1 MARFYQTSEMDFID
15 YLQEPQETASSSTV
29 SSAFGD
35 INSIP
40 EDREILNNV
49 LSGYE
54 AEINE
59 MTTELQTDPRAMKRL
74 EPRIASLRQRMAQDR
89 QTGVLKAIEDRYNQ
103 DVAAQE
109 GLATSLK
116 DDPIQ
121 LSMAAQEYRSTIPPL
136 NFDPQTRTFNQI
148 TPMAVAKPLL
158 QKDWEDWKTS
168 NATRIEETMLDMLK
182 EQQKLDPTNTLFTE
196 SKVMGVTRERATV
209 ALAEAVTPDMV
220 RAAEQQRRYYNLS
233 GDPEGRFLNE
243 DGTPNLNT
251 QIGRQIAST
260 VEAVSRTTV
269 DKWRNVVGNRAAEMA
284 IGNRLQNQGAEWWAS
299 KLSAL
304 WTQSGV
310 GRPSAEQEA
319 ALRDLTPQLAGTKTR
334 DGYTIESAYITS
346 TGTPRIK
353 LVKEETS
360 EASAANPLA
369 PRTTERLERE
379 MDLDVATLQGLT
391 SFSPEFVGKIGIAA
405 QNKPGFNRQ
414 VQEFRE
420 RPRRAFGGTPR
431 QRDTQPRTAPSQPAQ
446 GRAAQQQA
454 EQPAERVTSWEDINQ

>member
-15 YLQEPQETASSSTV
+15 YLQEPQDAASAATV

-59 MTTELQTDPRAMKRL
+59 MTTELQADPRAMKRL

-89 QTGVLKAIEDRYNQ
+89 QTGILKAIEDRYNQ
-103 DVAAQE
+103 DIAAQE

-148 TPMAVAKPLL
+148 TPMSVAKPLL

-168 NATRIEETMLDMLK
+168 NAERVEETVLDMLQ
-182 EQQKLDPTNTLFTE
+182 ERQKLDPTNTLLTE
-196 SKVMGVTRERATV
+196 SKVMGVTRERAT
-209 ALAEAVTPDMV
+209 ASLAAAITPDMV
-220 RAAEQQRRYYNLS
+220 RAAEQQRRYYNLG
-233 GDPEGRFLNE
+233 GDPEGKFLNQ

-260 VEAVSRTTV
+260 VEAISRTTI
-269 DKWRNVVGNRAAEMA
+269 DKWRNVVGNKAAEMA
-284 IGNRLQNQGAEWWAS
+284 IGNRLQNQPAEWWAQ
-299 KLSAL
+299 KLSAA
-304 WTQSGV
+304 WGGV
-310 GRPSAEQEA
+310 GAEDRMSRERSLAATQEMSGM
-319 ALRDLTPQLAGTKTR
+319 LVGTKTK
-334 DGYTIESAYITS
+334 DGGVVERVERATNGEPAMVVRYNNQPKPTFSETTPQEERQRLMREWEESS
-346 TGTPRIK
+346 TTRRI
-353 LVKEETS
+353 
-360 EASAANPLA
+360 P
-369 PRTTERLERE
+369 
-379 MDLDVATLQGLT
+379 LDVSALPTAG
-391 SFSPEFVGKIGIAA
+391 FSEEFTGKIGTFAT
-405 QNKPGFNRQ
+405 QMPNWDRSN
-414 VQEFRE
+414 FRF
-420 RPRRAFGGTPR
+420 RATP
-431 QRDTQPRTAPSQPAQ
+431 QPIEQPTQPRGQQTRQQAPSPSRQTWDFIQ
-446 GRAAQQQA
+446 YGQ
-454 EQPAERVTSWEDINQ
+454 